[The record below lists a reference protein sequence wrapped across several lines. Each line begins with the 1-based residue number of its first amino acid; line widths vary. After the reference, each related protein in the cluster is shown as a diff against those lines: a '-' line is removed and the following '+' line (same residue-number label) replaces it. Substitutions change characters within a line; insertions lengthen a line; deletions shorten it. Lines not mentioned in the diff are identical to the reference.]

1 MPNFAFLKAEQ
12 RAESADLLHLSFF
25 FNFTP
30 TALSPLLPPLAV
42 LVSQHCGSGRGD
54 LYLSHGW
61 VAIGQSSA
69 QKPFAPFRSLPTA
82 GWDRHRC
89 CQLGRDVPQALG
101 KRGEGNNNN
110 LKKANFPKVMP

>member
-12 RAESADLLHLSFF
+12 RAESVDLLHLRFYS
-25 FNFTP
+25 
-30 TALSPLLPPLAV
+30 LILPPLLCLHCSHPWPCWCPSTVAV
-42 LVSQHCGSGRGD
+42 AEGD
-54 LYLSHGW
+54 VCLSHGW

-89 CQLGRDVPQALG
+89 CQLGRDVSQALG
-101 KRGEGNNNN
+101 KRGEGNN
-110 LKKANFPKVMP
+110 